1 MPIGECE
8 RTALGVRL
16 RRDSREHLRPGFTP
30 KAQDSHPKSPGRPP
44 AGTYARREVTTRD
57 LTNDDF
63 KRTVYGHDNVLVYF
77 WAPLC
82 APCDVFSPTYDASSD
97 KHPDIVH
104 GKVNFETE
112 QELVG
117 VAQVTLL
124 PTLMAFRKGN
134 LVFKQAG
141 VANPSVMDDLVR
153 HLRSYQ
159 VDPAAIRRDL
169 I

>member
-1 MPIGECE
+1 M
-8 RTALGVRL
+8 
-16 RRDSREHLRPGFTP
+16 
-30 KAQDSHPKSPGRPP
+30 
-44 AGTYARREVTTRD
+44 TTQD
-57 LTNDDF
+57 LTNDNF

-124 PTLMAFRKGN
+124 PTLMAFRKGS

-141 VANPSVMDDLVR
+141 IANPSVMDDLVR